1 MTRRVVVFG
10 LDAAS
15 PFLIQRWMD
24 KLPTFRKL
32 INEGTWGT
40 LRSTI
45 PAVTSPAWSCMATGK
60 NPAKVGIFSLL
71 HRSADSYK
79 LRPPTSALRRTPA
92 VWDLVGQKNKRAIVV
107 NVPDTYPPTP
117 LNGICLSGRP
127 APNISGTAISSP
139 PEARIQVEE
148 AIGRYQVVSTIGF
161 TDDNLSEGIEGWLR
175 VNESQQ
181 MAIEYFMDEES
192 WDLLFYVSM
201 AIDPICHHFWRFL
214 DEEHPDYDPTRAEQ
228 YADTILNI
236 YQNED
241 QRLARVVGRLTE
253 DDLLLIVSDHGSTPS
268 HHHIAVN
275 LWLIEKGYLVL
286 KQSASTH
293 KRNWLSPFVR
303 NLYSLYH
310 RSDMVRR
317 VASQLKNTRLR
328 NKVVQEQY
336 LQRTKDRLQLSA
348 LPIDWEQTR
357 AYFVG
362 SNQIYL
368 NVAGREPQGIVKPGS
383 DYDQLLERLIHDL
396 QNATDPGL
404 DKPLFSEVYRS
415 NDIYDGPYL
424 SEAPDLILMSGDDL
438 WSLGSAVGD
447 VVVDRPVVGGK
458 HDPRGVFIAWGADV
472 RKGYQTEASL
482 YDISPT
488 VLHALDL
495 PVPDD
500 GDGDV
505 RLEWFQPESDTAQRP
520 VLQSQVEP
528 TSSEP
533 YELTPEEESE
543 IETILRNLGYMD

>member
-214 DEEHPDYDPTRAEQ
+214 DEEHPDYDPARAEQ

-241 QRLARVVGRLTE
+241 QRLARVVERLTE
-253 DDLLLIVSDHGSTPS
+253 DDLLLIVSDHGSMPS

-275 LWLIEKGYLVL
+275 LWLIENGYLVL
-286 KQSASTH
+286 KQTSSTH
-293 KRNWLSPFVR
+293 KRSWLSPIVR
-303 NLYSLYH
+303 NLFGLYH
-310 RSDMVRR
+310 CSDMVRR
-317 VASQLKNTRLR
+317 VAAQLKNTRLHD
-328 NKVVQEQY
+328 KVVQEQF
-336 LQRTKDRLQLSA
+336 LQKTKGRLKFSA

-357 AYFVG
+357 AYFAG
-362 SNQIYL
+362 SDQIYL
-368 NVAGREPQGIVKPGS
+368 NVAGREPQGIVQPGS
-383 DYDQLLERLIHDL
+383 DYDQLLGRLIHDL

-424 SEAPDLILMSGDDL
+424 SEAPDLILM
-438 WSLGSAVGD
+438 VGD
-447 VVVDRPVVGGK
+447 VIVDRPFVGGK
-458 HDPRGVFIAWGADV
+458 HDPRGMFIAWGADV
-472 RKGYQTEASL
+472 KKGHQSEASL

-488 VLHALDL
+488 VLHTLGL
-495 PVPDD
+495 SVPDD
-500 GDGDV
+500 CDGDV
-505 RLEWFQPESDTAQRP
+505 KLEWFQPESDTAQRP
-520 VLQSQVEP
+520 VLHSQVEQISP
-528 TSSEP
+528 ES
-533 YELTPEEESE
+533 YDLTPEEESE
-543 IETILRNLGYMD
+543 IETTLRNLGYLD